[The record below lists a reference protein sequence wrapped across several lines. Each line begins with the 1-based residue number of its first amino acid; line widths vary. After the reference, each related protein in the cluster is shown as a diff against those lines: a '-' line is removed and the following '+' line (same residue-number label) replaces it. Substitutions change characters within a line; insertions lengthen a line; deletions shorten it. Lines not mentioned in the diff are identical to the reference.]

1 MTRTMRLLATASVL
15 AVAGFA
21 ATPAFAAGTTAGSTI
36 TNTVTVNYK
45 VGGVDQNAVSATDN
59 LTVDRKINLVVAQL
73 GTTTTQVSPG
83 QTAAVTGFTVTNS
96 SNATL
101 DFALSLTQSSGGTAA
116 HGGTDN
122 FNVSNVKLYLD
133 TNNNGV
139 YDPGTDTQITYLDEV
154 AADAT
159 KTVFV
164 VSDIPL
170 GRSTGDVANVRLT
183 ATAAEAGGSGSL
195 GAIVTQTSGANT
207 SGMDTVFADTNA
219 NGNTAGDGASFAEND
234 YTVLA
239 AALSALKT
247 SRVIDDPVNGTTNPK
262 AIPGATVEYC
272 IAVSNASGS
281 ATASNVSISDPLPAQ
296 TTYLSSYG
304 IKVNGTV
311 SSGTCNADGSAG
323 GSFNSTTGTVS
334 GTLSNIAAGATST
347 LVFRVTIN

>member
-1 MTRTMRLLATASVL
+1 MTRTMRLLASASVL

-36 TNTVTVNYK
+36 TNTVTVAYK
-45 VGGVDQNAVSATDN
+45 VGGVDQNAVTATDN

-73 GTTTTQVSPG
+73 GTTTTSVSPG

-101 DFALSLTQSSGGTAA
+101 DFALAVAQSSGGTAA

-122 FNVSNVKLYLD
+122 FNVSNVKLYVD
-133 TNNNGV
+133 TDNS
-139 YDPGTDTQITYLDEV
+139 GTFNAGDTQITYLDEI

-164 VSDIPL
+164 VADIPL
-170 GRSTGDVANVRLT
+170 GKTTGDVANLRLT
-183 ATAAEAGGSGSL
+183 ATAAESGGAGSL
-195 GAIVTQTSGANT
+195 GAVVTQTSGANT

-219 NGNTAGDGASFAEND
+219 NGNVAGDGASFAEND

-239 AALSALKT
+239 AALTALKT
-247 SRVIDDPVNGTTNPK
+247 STIISDPVNGTTNPK
-262 AIPGATVEYC
+262 MIPGATVEYC
-272 IAVSNASGS
+272 IAVSNGAGS
-281 ATASNVSISDPLPAQ
+281 ATATNVALSDPLPAQ
-296 TTYLSSYG
+296 TTYDAGFG
-304 IKVNGTV
+304 IKLNGTV
-311 SSGTCNADGSAG
+311 TSGVCNPDGSAG
-323 GSFNSTTGTVS
+323 GSFASNTVS
-334 GTLSNIAAGATST
+334 GTLSNIAASGTKT

>member
-1 MTRTMRLLATASVL
+1 MTRTMRLLASASVL

-36 TNTVTVNYK
+36 TNTVTVNYQ
-45 VGGVDQNAVSATDN
+45 VGGVSQNAVTATDN

-73 GTTTTQVSPG
+73 GTTTTSVSPG

-96 SNATL
+96 SNAAL
-101 DFALSLTQSSGGTAA
+101 DFALAVTQASGGTAA

-139 YDPGTDTQITYLDEV
+139 YDAGTDTLITYLDEV

-170 GRSTGDVANVRLT
+170 GRSTGDVADVRLT
-183 ATAAEAGGSGSL
+183 ATAAESGGAGSL
-195 GAIVTQTSGANT
+195 GITVTQTAGANT

-219 NGNTAGDGASFAEND
+219 NGNTASDGASFADND

-239 AALSALKT
+239 AALTAVKT
-247 SRVIDDPVNGTTNPK
+247 SKIISDPINGSTNPK
-262 AIPGATVEYC
+262 MIPGATVEYC
-272 IAVSNASGS
+272 IAVSNGAGS
-281 ATASNVSISDPLPAQ
+281 ATATNVALSDPLPAQ
-296 TTYLSSYG
+296 TTYLSAFG

-311 SSGTCNADGSAG
+311 TAGACNADGSAG
-323 GSFNSTTGTVS
+323 GSFASNTVS
-334 GTLSNIAAGATST
+334 GTLSNIAAGGTST
-347 LVFRVTIN
+347 MVFRVTIN

>member
-1 MTRTMRLLATASVL
+1 MTRTIRLLASASVL

-21 ATPAFAAGTTAGSTI
+21 ATPALAAGTTAGSTI

-45 VGGVDQNAVSATDN
+45 VGGIDQNSVSATDN

-83 QTAAVTGFTVTNS
+83 ETAAVTGFTVTNS
-96 SNATL
+96 SNAVL

-116 HGGTDN
+116 HGGTDD
-122 FNVSNVKLYLD
+122 FNVSNVKMYVD
-133 TNNNGV
+133 TNNNGS
-139 YDPGTDTQITYLDEV
+139 YDAGTDTQITYLDEI

-170 GRSTGDVANVRLT
+170 GKVTGDVANLRLT
-183 ATAAEAGGSGSL
+183 ATAAESGGAGSL
-195 GAIVTQTSGANT
+195 GAVVTETSGANT

-219 NGNTAGDGASFAEND
+219 NGNVARDGASFAEND

-239 AALSALKT
+239 AALSAVKT

-272 IAVSNASGS
+272 IAVSNAAGS
-281 ATASNVSISDPLPAQ
+281 ATASNVAISDPLPAQ
-296 TTYLSSYG
+296 TTYVSAFG
-304 IKVNGTV
+304 IKVDGTV
-311 SSGTCNADGSAG
+311 TGSTCNADGSAG
-323 GSFNSTTGTVS
+323 GSFGSNTVS

>member
-1 MTRTMRLLATASVL
+1 MTRTKRLLATASVL

-21 ATPAFAAGTTAGSTI
+21 ASPAFAAGTTAGSTI
-36 TNTVTVNYK
+36 TNTVTVNFQ
-45 VGGVDQNAVSATDN
+45 VGGVSQNAVTATDN

-73 GTTTTQVSPG
+73 GTTTTSVSPG

-101 DFALSLTQSSGGTAA
+101 DFALAVTQSAGGTAA

-133 TNNNGV
+133 TDNS
-139 YDPGTDTQITYLDEV
+139 GTYNAGDTLITYLDEIP
-154 AADAT
+154 ADAT

-183 ATAAEAGGSGSL
+183 ATAAESGGAGSL
-195 GAIVTQTSGANT
+195 GATVTQTSGANT

-219 NGNTAGDGASFAEND
+219 NGNVAGDGASFAEND

-247 SRVIDDPVNGTTNPK
+247 SKIISDPVNGSTNPK
-262 AIPGATVEYC
+262 MIPGATVEYC
-272 IAVSNASGS
+272 IAVSNAAGS
-281 ATASNVSISDPLPAQ
+281 ATATNVALSDPLPAQ
-296 TTYLSSYG
+296 TTYDSTFG
-304 IKVNGTV
+304 IKLNGTV
-311 SSGTCNADGSAG
+311 TGSVCNADGTAG
-323 GSFNSTTGTVS
+323 GSFASNTVS
-334 GTLSNIAAGATST
+334 GTLSNIAAGGKST
-347 LVFRVTIN
+347 MVFRVTIN

>member
-1 MTRTMRLLATASVL
+1 MTRSIRLLASASML

-36 TNTVTVNYK
+36 TNTVTVAYK
-45 VGGVDQNAVSATDN
+45 VGGVDQTAVTATDN

-73 GTTTTQVSPG
+73 GTTTTSVSPG
-83 QTAAVTGFTVTNS
+83 QTSAVTGFTVTNS
-96 SNATL
+96 SNAAL
-101 DFALSLTQSSGGTAA
+101 DFALAVSQSAGGTAA

-133 TNNNGV
+133 SDNS
-139 YDPGTDTQITYLDEV
+139 GTYNAGDTLITYLDEI

-164 VSDIPL
+164 VSDVPL

-183 ATAAEAGGSGSL
+183 ATAAESGTAGSL
-195 GAIVTQTSGANT
+195 GATVTQTSGANT

-234 YTVLA
+234 YTVFA
-239 AALSALKT
+239 AALTAVKT
-247 SRVIDDPVNGTTNPK
+247 STIISDPINGSTNPK
-262 AIPGATVEYC
+262 MIPGATVEYC
-272 IAVSNASGS
+272 IAVSNGAGS
-281 ATASNVSISDPLPAQ
+281 ATATNVALSDPLPAE
-296 TTYLSSYG
+296 TTYDSTFG
-304 IKVNGTV
+304 IKLNGTV
-311 SSGTCNADGSAG
+311 TGSTCNADGSAG
-323 GSFNSTTGTVS
+323 GSFASNTVS
-334 GTLSNIAAGATST
+334 GTLSSIAASATRT